1 MDAKVGVSLF
11 RRIEM
16 MVEVEDGGR
25 NILLR
30 VMTVALVIFNRVD
43 PVIPSPIDGRGV
55 EKLSIQ
61 ISINEPFYSGLK
73 LPKFLIL
80 S

>member
-1 MDAKVGVSLF
+1 MEAKVGVSLF
-11 RRIEM
+11 RGIEM
-16 MVEVEDGGR
+16 MVEVEYSGG

-30 VMTVALVIFNRVD
+30 VMPVSLVIFNGVN

-61 ISINEPFYSGLK
+61 ISISEPVYSGLK
-73 LPKFLIL
+73 LPKFLFL